1 MRDDE
6 GAFEV
11 LPIHMALLRRTYVGW
26 DAGAYDGAPC
36 VGLKRPYGNSD
47 VPRDVRE
54 ELDALEGVER
64 DDEWWDAWYDAD
76 DHEEELA
83 VHRSMETVVQIA
95 LVTAGRGEALAPGL
109 YRKGREYDRTSWV
122 RRPERESMDHATG
135 PVAVAPP
142 SEAVEAAAQA
152 MYEADR
158 ARHQP
163 HWSSA
168 LDHHREPFRAMAR
181 AAAPHLRR
189 LVPEGDEG
197 AAEAPGGAR

>member
-1 MRDDE
+1 MRDDRGLE
-6 GAFEV
+6 AFEV

-26 DAGAYDGAPC
+26 VDFAYDGAPA

-83 VHRSMETVVQIA
+83 VHRSMDIVVQIA
-95 LVTAGRGEALAPGL
+95 LVTAGRGEALAPGP

-122 RRPERESMDHATG
+122 RRPEAEGKTA
-135 PVAVAPP
+135 
-142 SEAVEAAAQA
+142 
-152 MYEADR
+152 Y
-158 ARHQP
+158 
-163 HWSSA
+163 SS
-168 LDHHREPFRAMAR
+168 HGSGRG
-181 AAAPHLRR
+181 RR
-189 LVPEGDEG
+189 
-197 AAEAPGGAR
+197 